1 MNLLRMFGTLMPVL
15 RPSLRAILLSVML
28 LVSVVPIVLFSYW
41 AVQHALEKEYRA
53 VNEKHLLLAKNLSA
67 ALERYSVDVLSVF
80 ESISD
85 EFDSNELSAQQ
96 INLLQQL
103 NLHALARY
111 SKNTMQR
118 RVLFGEP
125 VYFPKTLDL
134 NADQITRVTP
144 VISQSLPQPTIYLY
158 REDKHG
164 RVWVAAMANEYVA
177 QLQEAVSFGEK
188 GHAAIVDNTGSVLA
202 HPNKE
207 WQAQAKNIA
216 KISVVKRMLRG
227 ETGVERFYS
236 PAMKADMIAGFTVTQ
251 TLGWGIMIPQP
262 VSELDAAINDF
273 KKVTLV
279 VAIACFVICFILS
292 WQLSGLLMR
301 PIRKL
306 TKQIQGMTESHISH
320 LETIEGFTGIKETQA
335 LVESF
340 NLMANE
346 VNRGRKELEFR
357 VLERTKELKSAER
370 FARHLASHD
379 SVTDLPNRTAVRQA
393 IAKFLERK
401 QPFSLLFI
409 DLDGFKAVNDEYG
422 HQTGDL
428 LLKAVAQRLLD
439 TVGQEDMAARYAGD
453 EFIVLLKNQ
462 STQEATQIAQALLET
477 IAIPVIVE
485 RKALVIGA
493 SIGLVTVDVET
504 TSTNVDSLIHE
515 ADIAM
520 YQAKSAGKGRVVQVQ
535 KANEIN

>member
-1 MNLLRMFGTLMPVL
+1 MPVL

-144 VISQSLPQPTIYLY
+144 VMSQSLPQPTIYLY
-158 REDKHG
+158 REDKYG

-188 GHAAIVDNTGSVLA
+188 GHAAIVDNIGSVLA

-236 PAMKADMIAGFTVTQ
+236 PAMKADMIAGFTVTP

-422 HQTGDL
+422 HQT
-428 LLKAVAQRLLD
+428 
-439 TVGQEDMAARYAGD
+439 
-453 EFIVLLKNQ
+453 
-462 STQEATQIAQALLET
+462 AQALLET

>member
-1 MNLLRMFGTLMPVL
+1 MFVL
-15 RPSLRAILLSVML
+15 QPSLRSILLSVML
-28 LVSVVPIVLFSYW
+28 LVSVVPIVFFSYW
-41 AVQHALEKEYRA
+41 AVDRALDREYQA

-67 ALERYSVDVLSVF
+67 ALERYSVDVLAVF
-80 ESISD
+80 NAVTEELESGAITV
-85 EFDSNELSAQQ
+85 QQ
-96 INLLQQL
+96 IKLLKQL
-103 NLHALARY
+103 NLHTLGQYKKEAVNPEIIFGDAAFLPERLEFRA
-111 SKNTMQR
+111 S
-118 RVLFGEP
+118 LFTQ
-125 VYFPKTLDL
+125 VSSVF
-134 NADQITRVTP
+134 
-144 VISQSLPQPTIYLY
+144 SQSLPMPTLYLY
-158 REDKHG
+158 REDKYG

-188 GHAAIVDNTGSVLA
+188 GHAAIVDSTGSVLA

-236 PAMKADMIAGFTVTQ
+236 PAMKADMIAGFTVTP

-306 TKQIQGMTESHISH
+306 TKQIQGMTVSHISH

-493 SIGLVTVDVET
+493 SIGLVTIDVET